1 MRAKFDIG
9 NKIIINPATRR
20 IPKYILDAIRH
31 NRRRTITARF
41 YDPKSEHMRYYVG
54 NNKIGEDIS
63 SHAFRSD
70 ELTLAIKRKR
80 GRPKMKRKYRRS
92 NG

>member
-1 MRAKFDIG
+1 MKPKFEIG
-9 NKIIINPATRR
+9 NKVIINPATRR
-20 IPKYILDAIRH
+20 TPKYVLDIIRR

-41 YDPKSEHMRYYVG
+41 YDPKSEHIRYYVG

-70 ELTLAIKRKR
+70 ELTLAIKRKV